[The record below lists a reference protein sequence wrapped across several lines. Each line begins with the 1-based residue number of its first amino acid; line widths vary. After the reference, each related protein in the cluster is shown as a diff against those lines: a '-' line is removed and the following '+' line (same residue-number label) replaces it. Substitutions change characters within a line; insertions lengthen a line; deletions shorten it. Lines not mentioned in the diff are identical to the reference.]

1 VYIPEA
7 TRDRGGFDVFDVVAL
22 RAGGGATG
30 GTVTFAALGTGGALK
45 KDVRSSSKASALGGG
60 ADAPRVS
67 FSLRSRASSLSMF
80 FGYQVGEC
88 EVTGCA

>member
-45 KDVRSSSKASALGGG
+45 KEVRSSSNATALGG